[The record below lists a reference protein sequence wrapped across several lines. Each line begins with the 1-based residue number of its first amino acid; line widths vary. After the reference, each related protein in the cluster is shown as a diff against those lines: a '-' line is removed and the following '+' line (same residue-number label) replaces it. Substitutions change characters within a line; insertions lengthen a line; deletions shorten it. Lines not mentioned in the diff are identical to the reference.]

1 MKYILLFLL
10 ALALLPAAHA
20 QMGINSPAGVTPRQD
35 MEIYT
40 RNGFLVQRKYSFTT
54 ADPSAS
60 INTLSCVGPPPSL
73 TAQAGILKDIGND
86 GDYPASQTCTQIV
99 DVSGLVAGYEVVF
112 EDLDTELNGDR
123 VMIIGQGSSPLAFS
137 GSVLPTPFFV
147 AGEYFSVRFESNSNG
162 TVGRGFRFRWRA
174 VFLDNSSL
182 TTPATAFGNA
192 LQFDAGKGALM
203 SGFLLTG
210 AVQRAGEYSTALGDR
225 NTASG
230 RASTALGQFNT
241 ASGNYSTALGS
252 LNKASGDYSTALC
265 YQNTASG
272 LYSTALG
279 SFNTASGDL
288 STALGYRVSTNGQR
302 GSFMIGDSDPL
313 RYGTTLVGFPD
324 QFVARFFNGYYLMTS
339 GDNNRTGVVI
349 GAGQNAWGSISD
361 STRKERLLPI
371 NQSDLLRKIG
381 AMKLTTWNY
390 KGQREIRHYGPMA
403 QDFYAAFGHDGL
415 GQVGCDTL
423 IYSHDF
429 AGVTFAGV
437 QALIN
442 ENEQLKRELAQTKIQ
457 TDARFEQNA
466 VRFEQAQAELLAVKT
481 EFAARLRMLES
492 VLFNRRDRV
501 SLRKRP

>member
-40 RNGFLVQRKYSFTT
+40 RNGFLVQRKYRFTT
-54 ADPSAS
+54 ADPNAS

-86 GDYPASQTCTQIV
+86 GDYPASQTCTHTV

-123 VMIIGQGSSPLAFS
+123 VMIIGAGSYPLAFS

-147 AGEYFSVRFESNSNG
+147 AGEYFSVRFESNSNS

-210 AVQRAGEYSTALGDR
+210 AVQRAGEYSTALGNR
-225 NTASG
+225 STASG

-241 ASGNYSTALGS
+241 ASGDYSTALG
-252 LNKASGDYSTALC
+252 N
-265 YQNTASG
+265 
-272 LYSTALG
+272 
-279 SFNTASGDL
+279 FNTASGDL

-381 AMKLTTWNY
+381 AIKLSTWNY

-437 QALIN
+437 QALIK
-442 ENEQLKRELAQTKIQ
+442 ENEQLKRELAKTN
-457 TDARFEQNA
+457 ARFDAIEA
-466 VRFEQAQAELLAVKT
+466 LLIPRRRGSV
-481 EFAARLRMLES
+481 AAR
-492 VLFNRRDRV
+492 
-501 SLRKRP
+501 K